1 MQSTLPIPYRQL
13 HSVENRNENP
23 DGVLSVSFL
32 RFCAEP
38 SSSMTRLF
46 TPKAPRPPDH
56 EHPSGN
62 HRSTEMSLKEA
73 KGRNPP
79 SPAASQPVLRSHS
92 FGGMSGGCQTT
103 SSTQVLG
110 QSMKRGTRPPAH
122 ARHHHHHTS
131 GSKAAT
137 GFHAL
142 RKSPKVPK
150 KPRPNRALLMFDSIK
165 NGIR

>member
-1 MQSTLPIPYRQL
+1 
-13 HSVENRNENP
+13 
-23 DGVLSVSFL
+23 
-32 RFCAEP
+32 
-38 SSSMTRLF
+38 MTRLF
-46 TPKAPRPPDH
+46 APKTPRPPDH
-56 EHPSGN
+56 EHPSSGH
-62 HRSTEMSLKEA
+62 HRASEMSLKEA

-79 SPAASQPVLRSHS
+79 SPTASQPVLRSHS

-103 SSTQVLG
+103 ASPQVLG
-110 QSMKRGTRPPAH
+110 QSIKRGTRPPAH
-122 ARHHHHHTS
+122 VRHQHQHHHHHHTS
-131 GSKAAT
+131 GSSKSAH